1 MYHKITVILINLMH
15 TRFSIMY
22 YAVTLVF
29 FLLQATSALAGL
41 LEEDQASIS
50 DSKIIEG
57 AWRGAEA
64 YHFYLVAQKQ
74 LFDGKKRKRP

>member
-1 MYHKITVILINLMH
+1 MAGFKSSNVQHVKSLIIDNIASKSSH
-15 TRFSIMY
+15 CFC
-22 YAVTLVF
+22 VN
-29 FLLQATSALAGL
+29 LQATSALAGL

-64 YHFYLVAQKQ
+64 YHFYLLAQKQ
-74 LFDGKKRKRP
+74 LFDGIKIF